1 MTSQATTIDRRR
13 LLLGTGATAA
23 GLGAL
28 SVLPVESIDERVR
41 RIAATLS
48 EAMDE
53 WNPDWR
59 ARLDQPASDP
69 LADTIAQ
76 YYAKMAEFMAIPNGE
91 ITRENEDALVAATY
105 GPLDEKLW
113 HATPPATSNRGVAE
127 AIRYALEEHSLIDR
141 VAEAILISALAFLDQ
156 ERVS

>member
-1 MTSQATTIDRRR
+1 MPNTHVPAAGEAMPATDVVPIVGRFSRRTM
-13 LLLGTGATAA
+13 LGTFALLPLIGGAV
-23 GLGAL
+23 AL
-28 SVLPVESIDERVR
+28 ALP
-41 RIAATLS
+41 A
-48 EAMDE
+48 
-53 WNPDWR
+53 R
-59 ARLDQPASDP
+59 APDP

-91 ITRENEDALVAATY
+91 ITSENEDALVAATY
-105 GPLDEKLW
+105 GPLDDKLW

-127 AIRYALEEHSLIDR
+127 AIRYALKEHSLIDR

>member
-1 MTSQATTIDRRR
+1 MALAPPARAT
-13 LLLGTGATAA
+13 
-23 GLGAL
+23 
-28 SVLPVESIDERVR
+28 
-41 RIAATLS
+41 
-48 EAMDE
+48 
-53 WNPDWR
+53 
-59 ARLDQPASDP
+59 DP
-69 LADTIAQ
+69 LADTIAE

-91 ITRENEDALVAATY
+91 ITGENEDALVAATY
-105 GPLDEKLW
+105 GPLDDKLW

>member
-1 MTSQATTIDRRR
+1 MPNTLVPAAGEAMPAVIGRFSRRAM
-13 LLLGTGATAA
+13 LGTFASLPLIGGAEALAPPA
-23 GLGAL
+23 GA
-28 SVLPVESIDERVR
+28 P
-41 RIAATLS
+41 
-48 EAMDE
+48 
-53 WNPDWR
+53 
-59 ARLDQPASDP
+59 DP

-91 ITRENEDALVAATY
+91 ITGENEDALVAATY
-105 GPLDEKLW
+105 GPLDDKLW

-156 ERVS
+156 GRVS